1 MTWIY
6 PKNSDSIF
14 NNSSSV
20 VAPRLR
26 ATGLPYIASPEIMS
40 SGNAQHIG
48 TETTALFKVQAGI
61 TVAGYNYYEAWRHMV
76 CGNTMYI
83 IYLTFGPRFDEV
95 HYGSGTTR

>member
-26 ATGLPYIASPEIMS
+26 ATGLLYIATPEIMS

-48 TETTALFKVQAGI
+48 TETTASFMVQAGT
-61 TVAGYNYYEAWRHMV
+61 TVACYKLLRGVAAQGVRQH
-76 CGNTMYI
+76 YI
-83 IYLTFGPRFDEV
+83 HYLC
-95 HYGSGTTR
+95 HNSGLDSTKYTTAAER